1 MAVTGAHGCENP
13 AETPSPAAHPEHR
26 EEEILPRMSEESL
39 RDPVDLHRDAE
50 KGGPASSR
58 HSFSEPGPDDTSDV
72 VPADGAPSR
81 SMSRASSARSRPLSI
96 VPKSKRR
103 GLFARL
109 TIIPELSI
117 PQEYANKTKWYI
129 TAVVA
134 IAGGV
139 GPLGSSI
146 FYRMSAPIL
155 ILALAQG
162 SRGTDHL

>member
-1 MAVTGAHGCENP
+1 MAVTGAHNSEKRTGS
-13 AETPSPAAHPEHR
+13 PSQAAHPDHR

-39 RDPVDLHRDAE
+39 RDPVDLHRVSE
-50 KGGPASSR
+50 KDGPASSR
-58 HSFSEPGPDDTSDV
+58 RSGSEPGPDNASDV
-72 VPADGAPSR
+72 VQAVGPLAR

-146 FYRMSAPIL
+146 FYRMSA
-155 ILALAQG
+155 
-162 SRGTDHL
+162 RY